1 MSQIP
6 YLLAELEKP
15 KRLPSRDRWGN
26 YLQFILTCVGYAVGL
41 GNVWRFPYLAYHHGG
56 AAFLLPYICCNV
68 FFGMPLLYL
77 EFSLGQ
83 YLQRGPG
90 MSFFLMKPILQGIGW
105 AMAAVSLLIGQYYNV
120 IISWILLYLKQAA
133 RVQEW
138 TKCEWDHSSELY
150 NPHDNE
156 VFPDCISVQDNE
168 IWCREAEDRYGNK
181 TPYAYNHTCWPSLA
195 PFNQTITATQI
206 FLDKFMLG
214 DTKDISVF
222 GQFQIK
228 NLIALIVVWLLVVLI
243 LWKGV
248 AVIGSVA
255 YVTATVPYFI
265 IAILFARGIMLD
277 GASIGIEHYLLR
289 PDMAKLTDAATW
301 KAALS
306 QVCFS
311 MSVGVGGLQSMASYN
326 EPKHNTLR
334 THTHPMTSGVTLAFV
349 AYPEAISTIFLAPM
363 WCFIFFLM
371 LFLLGISTQIVYME
385 TVVSAF
391 VDRWPQFKTS
401 RLRISIIVCFVC
413 FWPGFLMCFGS
424 GVHWLKLWDDFSSM
438 ALCFVCFFEIVAI
451 SYVYGWQNWR
461 HDLEAMF
468 GPPKSTFGRYFGY
481 TGYYFFMSWMAIGP
495 CMGALMILFSVS
507 KSVKEIQDG
516 ENYWWV
522 TLIGW
527 ALAVFVVGC
536 IPGCLLW
543 NICFYRS
550 QGNTKAAFR
559 VHEKHRSY
567 ARLKKEAAAGVACP
581 GFLDRFLPGA
591 DGWDD
596 DALLT
601 RSTETDEKSS
611 YQTKSTKSNK
621 STNSSSS
628 GKSIKSLAAAHSMS
642 EEQPPPGSRDDSNDR
657 QPSNSQ
663 PRPPSNPAPGASEAP
678 PRAPEDRERWHNYI
692 QYILTCIGYVVG
704 LGNVWRFP
712 YLAYQNGG
720 AAFLFV
726 YLLCNIFFGLPLLYL
741 EFSLGQYLQ
750 AGPGTAF
757 HMLKPVMQ
765 GVGWSMVA
773 VSFFIAIHYNVVIA
787 WIGYYMTASFS
798 VDTWSRCEWYYSKTG
813 HHDLCVSAFDYRKC
827 VEREGSDNE
836 SSYWS
841 SAMETCL
848 VVPQNLTETLW
859 TATNLHLSQNVLGV
873 TGSITDFG
881 EIQWQSI
888 IAQAVVWGLVALI
901 LAFGLKAIGLL
912 AYIAGTIPY
921 IIMAVLVVRAVM
933 LEGSWLGIQQFIWFP
948 DGKGYMKLFEQQ
960 TWEAAITQ
968 VCFSLSVGLGGV
980 QVLASYNDQSH
991 DTLMDSLI
999 VVGADILMSLLGAT
1013 AVFGVLGHLASVQH
1027 IPFDEIVS
1035 DIVAAVSERW
1045 ELKSWRPV
1053 IGASACLLG
1062 FLAGIVF
1069 CTGAGSYWL
1078 MVWDQHSSM
1087 AMCFV
1092 CFLEVVAVIYVYG
1105 WQNWR
1110 HDLEMMFGAPETAI
1124 GRYFGYTGYFF
1135 FMSWM
1140 AVGPCLNMVRRG
1152 TWTGIVGWCLP
1163 LIALAFIPGIGAWN
1177 IFKHK
1182 SRGDPSGAYRA
1193 HPSHPSYK
1201 RLRKE
1206 EAAGIAQPGIIDWL
1220 LFPAGVPRKMEGNG
1234 DPDGSQAESPAPEDV
1249 NESPQQIDAAPAS
1262 APPTT
1267 PEPSAGGGE
1276 TTETKESE
1284 PPRDRWGNWFQFI
1297 LTCIGYSVG
1306 LGNVWRFPYL
1316 AYENGGAAF
1325 LFPYIFCNIFFG
1337 MPLLYFEMSL
1347 GQYLQAGPSMSFY
1360 KCKPILQGIGW
1371 CMALVSFL
1379 LSMYYNVI
1387 VTWIALYLTK
1397 VPSIE
1402 TWTKCGNSWND
1413 NRTCIFLS
1421 KDCAEKN
1428 SSAPINH
1435 MGKCVSKTALEWVS
1449 KQDNVSEARR
1459 YDTFSNKEP
1468 LLLATATEQF
1478 WAKDTLQRSAGWD
1491 DLGMPITK
1499 NTVALAIVW
1508 ILEIAIMWKGVSVL
1522 GYASYL
1528 TATLPYIIMVI
1539 LFFRGVTLPGAKD
1552 GVSFYLLEPK
1562 MEKLLSPSTW
1572 KNALSQV
1579 CFSLSVGMG
1588 GLGSMA
1594 SYNQPNQNTMRDAII
1609 VASAD
1614 AGMSIFGGVAAF
1626 SVVGYIAHM
1635 KNIKVEDAV
1644 ASSMG
1649 LAFIAYPEAI
1659 STMDLPWLWAG
1670 IFFLMLFLLGAS
1682 TQLVYIETVVSAVV
1696 DRWPKTKEKRIFI
1709 AAGVAILEF
1718 TAALIM
1724 MTGAG
1729 IYWLNIW
1736 DKYCGTFALCIACA
1750 TEALG
1755 VMYIY
1760 GWQNWRHDLETM
1772 FGPPK
1777 TTFSR
1782 YFGFTGY
1789 YFFMV
1794 WMAVVPALTAGII
1807 VYSVM
1812 AGRDQYEKDAKG
1824 NQAYYP
1830 WPSEVQG
1837 WILGFIPVLAIPVMA
1852 WWNWN
1857 QFKSNGQPQV
1867 IRSPPAPH
1875 PPPTPP
1881 SRRPPEQR
1889 LDEHQLPS
1897 TTSPPPPS
1905 AYPPPGPWTHLA
1917 TQNDEPKRERWG
1929 NWFQFILTCIG
1940 FAVGLGNVWRFPY
1953 LASEHGG
1960 ASFLFPYL
1968 CCNLFFGMPLLYFE
1982 MSIGQYLQSGP
1993 SMSFFKYK
2001 PVLQGIGWTMTCVS
2015 FLIGMYYNVLVSW
2028 IALYLINAHDVD
2040 TWTSCQGGPW
2050 NVRETC
2056 ISLRDNLNHCK
2067 SGTTTWY
2074 IDKCVNG
2081 SAGTETATE
2090 QYLNNYILRKTNAID
2105 DFGGLQW
2112 KNLITLSIIWIIVI
2126 LILWKGVKIIG
2137 VVSYITAT
2145 VPYFIIAILFFRG
2158 VTMPNAWQGIRYY
2171 LFEPDIDKV
2180 LDPKTWK
2187 AALSQVCF
2195 SLSVGMG
2202 ALQSM
2207 SSYNDR
2213 QHNLLRD
2220 ALLIGCADAS
2230 MSLVGGVAVFSV
2242 VGSLAAAQGKAVKDT
2257 IKDGMSL
2264 AFIAYPEAIS
2274 TMDWPWLWAGIFFLM
2289 LFLLGISTQ
2298 LVFLETVATAV
2309 VDQWPRSKPYRLIVV
2324 IAICFLEFIPG
2335 VLMCSGA
2342 GIYWLGVWDKYVSS
2356 FALCAAAVSEIIG
2369 VIFIYGWQNYRHDL
2383 ETMFGPPKSTFG
2395 KYFGFT
2401 GYYFFM
2407 VFLAIGPCMSFL
2419 MVIFSVTQDRLQYG
2433 EGHPYPMWTET
2444 LGWLLGLA
2452 PVACLPAF
2460 AIWHIASYRNQG
2472 DPNGAFRVHPT
2483 HTSYRRLQLE
2493 ANAGISMPGVLDGC
2507 LNGTLEPISERGT
2520 TTDSTHPTTE
2530 PSDTSIHAIKRVE
2543 FDPRP
2548 ETHERLSDE
2557 KPISV

>member
-26 YLQFILTCVGYAVGL
+26 YLQFILDLRGYAVGL

-150 NPHDNE
+150 NPH
-156 VFPDCISVQDNE
+156 CISVQDND

-277 GASIGIEHYLLR
+277 GAAIGIEHYLLR

-334 THTHPMTSGVTLAFV
+334 DGLIVALADAGMSIFGGVAVFSVLGHLAMVKGCQIEDVVENGVTLAFV

-424 GVHWLKLWDDFSSM
+424 GVHWLKLWDDYSSM

-468 GPPKSTFGRYFGY
+468 GPPKSTFGKYFGS

-611 YQTKSTKSNK
+611 YQTKSTNLP
-621 STNSSSS
+621 TR
-628 GKSIKSLAAAHSMS
+628 
-642 EEQPPPGSRDDSNDR
+642 SRD
-657 QPSNSQ
+657 
-663 PRPPSNPAPGASEAP
+663 PPSNPAPGPSEAP

-726 YLLCNIFFGLPLLYL
+726 YLICNIFFGLPLLYL

-813 HHDLCVSAFDYRKC
+813 NHDCGVRLGLRLPEVRGGG
-827 VEREGSDNE
+827 EGSDNQ

-848 VVPQNLTETLW
+848 VVPQNLTKTLW

-888 IAQAVVWGLVALI
+888 IAQAFVWGLVALI

-960 TWEAAITQ
+960 RVPAR
-968 VCFSLSVGLGGV
+968 
-980 QVLASYNDQSH
+980 
-991 DTLMDSLI
+991 
-999 VVGADILMSLLGAT
+999 
-1013 AVFGVLGHLASVQH
+1013 VLGRHRVLH
-1027 IPFDEIVS
+1027 
-1035 DIVAAVSERW
+1035 W
-1045 ELKSWRPV
+1045 
-1053 IGASACLLG
+1053 
-1062 FLAGIVF
+1062 
-1069 CTGAGSYWL
+1069 
-1078 MVWDQHSSM
+1078 
-1087 AMCFV
+1087 
-1092 CFLEVVAVIYVYG
+1092 G
-1105 WQNWR
+1105 WQLLADGVGPAQLDGDVVRLLPGGGGR
-1110 HDLEMMFGAPETAI
+1110 HLLCTTAI
-1124 GRYFGYTGYFF
+1124 ATIFWVHRHFF

-1140 AVGPCLNMVRRG
+1140 AVGPCLNMVLSVFNMI
-1152 TWTGIVGWCLP
+1152 TSFQPPPWIPAWTGIVGWCLP

-1193 HPSHPSYK
+1193 HPTHPSYK

-1220 LFPAGVPRKMEGNG
+1220 LFPLPVPGKWRGMEVGLFKGVAKAKFDYLNDLGVPATRDFHAVPPIFHEMPTN
-1234 DPDGSQAESPAPEDV
+1234 PDGSQAESPAPEDV
-1249 NESPQQIDAAPAS
+1249 NEAPQQMDAAPAS

-1297 LTCIGYSVG
+1297 LTSIGYSVG

-1387 VTWIALYLTK
+1387 VT
-1397 VPSIE
+1397 
-1402 TWTKCGNSWND
+1402 C
-1413 NRTCIFLS
+1413 
-1421 KDCAEKN
+1421 
-1428 SSAPINH
+1428 
-1435 MGKCVSKTALEWVS
+1435 
-1449 KQDNVSEARR
+1449 
-1459 YDTFSNKEP
+1459 
-1468 LLLATATEQF
+1468 QF
-1478 WAKDTLQRSAGWD
+1478 
-1491 DLGMPITK
+1491 
-1499 NTVALAIVW
+1499 
-1508 ILEIAIMWKGVSVL
+1508 
-1522 GYASYL
+1522 
-1528 TATLPYIIMVI
+1528 
-1539 LFFRGVTLPGAKD
+1539 
-1552 GVSFYLLEPK
+1552 
-1562 MEKLLSPSTW
+1562 
-1572 KNALSQV
+1572 
-1579 CFSLSVGMG
+1579 
-1588 GLGSMA
+1588 
-1594 SYNQPNQNTMRDAII
+1594 
-1609 VASAD
+1609 
-1614 AGMSIFGGVAAF
+1614 
-1626 SVVGYIAHM
+1626 
-1635 KNIKVEDAV
+1635 
-1644 ASSMG
+1644 
-1649 LAFIAYPEAI
+1649 
-1659 STMDLPWLWAG
+1659 
-1670 IFFLMLFLLGAS
+1670 
-1682 TQLVYIETVVSAVV
+1682 
-1696 DRWPKTKEKRIFI
+1696 
-1709 AAGVAILEF
+1709 
-1718 TAALIM
+1718 
-1724 MTGAG
+1724 
-1729 IYWLNIW
+1729 
-1736 DKYCGTFALCIACA
+1736 
-1750 TEALG
+1750 
-1755 VMYIY
+1755 
-1760 GWQNWRHDLETM
+1760 
-1772 FGPPK
+1772 
-1777 TTFSR
+1777 
-1782 YFGFTGY
+1782 
-1789 YFFMV
+1789 
-1794 WMAVVPALTAGII
+1794 
-1807 VYSVM
+1807 
-1812 AGRDQYEKDAKG
+1812 
-1824 NQAYYP
+1824 
-1830 WPSEVQG
+1830 
-1837 WILGFIPVLAIPVMA
+1837 
-1852 WWNWN
+1852 
-1857 QFKSNGQPQV
+1857 
-1867 IRSPPAPH
+1867 
-1875 PPPTPP
+1875 
-1881 SRRPPEQR
+1881 
-1889 LDEHQLPS
+1889 
-1897 TTSPPPPS
+1897 
-1905 AYPPPGPWTHLA
+1905 
-1917 TQNDEPKRERWG
+1917 
-1929 NWFQFILTCIG
+1929 
-1940 FAVGLGNVWRFPY
+1940 
-1953 LASEHGG
+1953 
-1960 ASFLFPYL
+1960 
-1968 CCNLFFGMPLLYFE
+1968 
-1982 MSIGQYLQSGP
+1982 
-1993 SMSFFKYK
+1993 
-2001 PVLQGIGWTMTCVS
+2001 
-2015 FLIGMYYNVLVSW
+2015 
-2028 IALYLINAHDVD
+2028 
-2040 TWTSCQGGPW
+2040 
-2050 NVRETC
+2050 
-2056 ISLRDNLNHCK
+2056 
-2067 SGTTTWY
+2067 
-2074 IDKCVNG
+2074 
-2081 SAGTETATE
+2081 
-2090 QYLNNYILRKTNAID
+2090 
-2105 DFGGLQW
+2105 
-2112 KNLITLSIIWIIVI
+2112 
-2126 LILWKGVKIIG
+2126 
-2137 VVSYITAT
+2137 
-2145 VPYFIIAILFFRG
+2145 
-2158 VTMPNAWQGIRYY
+2158 
-2171 LFEPDIDKV
+2171 
-2180 LDPKTWK
+2180 
-2187 AALSQVCF
+2187 
-2195 SLSVGMG
+2195 
-2202 ALQSM
+2202 
-2207 SSYNDR
+2207 
-2213 QHNLLRD
+2213 
-2220 ALLIGCADAS
+2220 
-2230 MSLVGGVAVFSV
+2230 
-2242 VGSLAAAQGKAVKDT
+2242 
-2257 IKDGMSL
+2257 
-2264 AFIAYPEAIS
+2264 
-2274 TMDWPWLWAGIFFLM
+2274 
-2289 LFLLGISTQ
+2289 
-2298 LVFLETVATAV
+2298 
-2309 VDQWPRSKPYRLIVV
+2309 
-2324 IAICFLEFIPG
+2324 
-2335 VLMCSGA
+2335 
-2342 GIYWLGVWDKYVSS
+2342 
-2356 FALCAAAVSEIIG
+2356 
-2369 VIFIYGWQNYRHDL
+2369 
-2383 ETMFGPPKSTFG
+2383 
-2395 KYFGFT
+2395 
-2401 GYYFFM
+2401 
-2407 VFLAIGPCMSFL
+2407 
-2419 MVIFSVTQDRLQYG
+2419 
-2433 EGHPYPMWTET
+2433 
-2444 LGWLLGLA
+2444 
-2452 PVACLPAF
+2452 
-2460 AIWHIASYRNQG
+2460 
-2472 DPNGAFRVHPT
+2472 
-2483 HTSYRRLQLE
+2483 
-2493 ANAGISMPGVLDGC
+2493 
-2507 LNGTLEPISERGT
+2507 
-2520 TTDSTHPTTE
+2520 
-2530 PSDTSIHAIKRVE
+2530 
-2543 FDPRP
+2543 
-2548 ETHERLSDE
+2548 
-2557 KPISV
+2557 